1 MNRKYSQSV
10 KDFAAKTYIHDDVII
25 PKIKEDIL
33 AKFEVDV
40 PEDTL
45 YQWSKE
51 QGWKDLKSKAIARS
65 RDKMVELEASHRRLD
80 SEAHLE
86 QYKKIT
92 SKASDALDVLQFDRA
107 SDAAKA
113 VDMAI
118 KGERLILEGLIA
130 RKFMQGIVSIIM
142 EEVSDKE
149 IRQRLGTRL
158 QDFLLEFEDVN
169 G

>member
-1 MNRKYSQSV
+1 MNRKYTQNV

-25 PKIKEDIL
+25 PKIKEHILDKFDVDI
-33 AKFEVDV
+33 

-51 QGWKDLKSKAIARS
+51 QGWKELKSKAIARS

-80 SEAHLE
+80 SEVHLD

-92 SKASDALDVLQFDRA
+92 KKASDALDVLQFDRA

-130 RKFMQGIVSIIM
+130 RKFIQGIVSIIM
-142 EEVSDKE
+142 EEVVDKDV
-149 IRQRLGTRL
+149 RQRLGVRL
-158 QDFLLEFEDVN
+158 QEFLLEFEDSN

>member
-92 SKASDALDVLQFDRA
+92 SKASDALDMSSNLTEPAMPQKLSIWLLRA
-107 SDAAKA
+107 
-113 VDMAI
+113 
-118 KGERLILEGLIA
+118 KG
-130 RKFMQGIVSIIM
+130 
-142 EEVSDKE
+142 
-149 IRQRLGTRL
+149 
-158 QDFLLEFEDVN
+158 
-169 G
+169 